1 MLFCLRGIKP
11 QAYWREGWLR
21 GAFWSLNIGL
31 SMMAVLTLLP
41 LGILQ
46 LNAVLEHGYWFAR
59 SEHFMDR
66 PLIHLL
72 VWMRVPGDTLFAV
85 GALLMSVF
93 VASLWLAQKRRPPA
107 SLPASAPLPAPTA
120 RKVLEEA

>member
-11 QAYWREGWLR
+11 QAQWREGWLK

-31 SMMAVLTLLP
+31 SLMAALTLLP

-46 LNAVLEHGYWFAR
+46 LDAVLDHGYWFAR

-85 GALLMSVF
+85 GALLTSVF
-93 VASLWLAQKRRPPA
+93 VASLWLGGKREPRA
-107 SLPASAPLPAPTA
+107 VPLPQAA
-120 RKVLEEA
+120 RENA